1 MTEIEKL
8 EAMLNKQYAYNFDAE
23 EVEVL
28 KRVINV
34 MRGMDALGSLAG
46 FFKRGLIWFGAVVA
60 TYVALKTDLVSIVS
74 DLLAHFKG

>member
-34 MRGMDALGSLAG
+34 MRGMDALGTFAG
-46 FFKRGLIWFGAVVA
+46 FVKKSILWFGAIIGA
-60 TYVALKTDLVSIVS
+60 YVAIKA
-74 DLLAHFKG
+74 DLLGILRG

>member
-28 KRVINV
+28 KRVIQV

-46 FFKRGLIWFGAVVA
+46 FVKRGFIWFGAVVA
-60 TYVALKTDLVSIVS
+60 AYVALKTDLLAIVN
-74 DLLAHFKG
+74 DLVGQFKG